1 MTSRLQDPFV
11 VKTLGF
17 AIIIIFV
24 VFLVPAIIGWLIV
37 ILSINFTVT
46 DSSVVTFLIGILSSG
61 RNIPNSLLTSLF
73 AALPA
78 LFLTVT
84 ISKDDATLLSKAGR
98 WLLVTILIGLL
109 LSVVL
114 MVMFDPE
121 NTNQQQLFAASASGA
136 KDAGADKIKA
146 LLQILQASSTTYLTY
161 LFLLLGVKP
170 SK

>member
-61 RNIPNSLLTSLF
+61 RNIPNSLL
-73 AALPA
+73 
-78 LFLTVT
+78 
-84 ISKDDATLLSKAGR
+84 
-98 WLLVTILIGLL
+98 
-109 LSVVL
+109 
-114 MVMFDPE
+114 
-121 NTNQQQLFAASASGA
+121 
-136 KDAGADKIKA
+136 
-146 LLQILQASSTTYLTY
+146 SS
-161 LFLLLGVKP
+161 P
-170 SK
+170 PCRPCS

>member
-1 MTSRLQDPFV
+1 M
-11 VKTLGF
+11 
-17 AIIIIFV
+17 
-24 VFLVPAIIGWLIV
+24 
-37 ILSINFTVT
+37 
-46 DSSVVTFLIGILSSG
+46 
-61 RNIPNSLLTSLF
+61 
-73 AALPA
+73 
-78 LFLTVT
+78 T

-146 LLQILQASSTTYLTY
+146 LLQILHASSTTYLTY